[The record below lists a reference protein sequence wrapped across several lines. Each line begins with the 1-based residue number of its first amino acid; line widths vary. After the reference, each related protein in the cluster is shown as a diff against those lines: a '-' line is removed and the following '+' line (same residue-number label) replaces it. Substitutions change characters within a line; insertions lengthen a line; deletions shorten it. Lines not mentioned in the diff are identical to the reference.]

1 MFPEIK
7 LSDTFIIP
15 TYLLYLSLLYS
26 FLVIYVSGRVD
37 HLDRPRKEAFDLAL
51 VLMMAGFAGARL
63 LHIAFEMP
71 AFYWENPV
79 RILQFWEGGFV
90 FFGGLGAGAIG
101 FWIYCWRK
109 KISFLE
115 WADFYAPVGA
125 LGYGLGRV
133 SCLLAGCCYG
143 RACDM
148 PWAIQLGW
156 DQQHVWRHPT
166 QAYAIFWELALY
178 VVLLG
183 LEKRR
188 YFEDHK
194 GVIFFFWMTFHGL
207 GRLLM
212 EAFRDDFR
220 GDLIWGQTISTWF
233 SLLLIVGGIAGL
245 FVRIQHQTEPRHG

>member
-1 MFPEIK
+1 
-7 LSDTFIIP
+7 
-15 TYLLYLSLLYS
+15 
-26 FLVIYVSGRVD
+26 
-37 HLDRPRKEAFDLAL
+37 
-51 VLMMAGFAGARL
+51 
-63 LHIAFEMP
+63 
-71 AFYWENPV
+71 
-79 RILQFWEGGFV
+79 
-90 FFGGLGAGAIG
+90 
-101 FWIYCWRK
+101 
-109 KISFLE
+109 
-115 WADFYAPVGA
+115 
-125 LGYGLGRV
+125 
-133 SCLLAGCCYG
+133 
-143 RACDM
+143 
-148 PWAIQLGW
+148 LGW